1 MKLLKWIAY
10 AIFMVC
16 PYTHAVENME
26 ELIVQ
31 SSRLDIPISELTS
44 SVDIITSADLQQ
56 SGVTTVADSLKRLPS
71 ISFSQNGGPG
81 QATAI
86 YLRGAKP
93 QHTLIMI
100 DGVRINGQLDL
111 NGYDLANLDISGV
124 ERIEIIKGPQGT
136 LYGSDAMAGVIN
148 IITRR
153 QPDKQNGYINIETGS
168 YDTSRISGGIGLSN
182 DKIYSNLDF
191 TFFENEGF
199 SAKKNNTERDGLIN
213 KNLNLRIGS
222 SSKENFSFNAGLR
235 YIDAEGDYDDGF
247 YSDHSDYSYEKEQS
261 IGYINTSYKSD
272 DDKYESQVNLSFID
286 LDRKENLI
294 YTETDGWPNYMP
306 VSSSPYSAIYD
317 ADTFT
322 YEILQIIDGSNKY
335 STIFSAKGSEEH
347 YEIYNPYPGYEDIIK
362 GKLKNI
368 GLQVLHQ
375 YNLTKEINLYGAIRL
390 DDHSEFNKETTHKI
404 GTSRSWNEG
413 KSRVFFNYGSAFKA
427 PISYQLYS
435 VQNGN
440 SNLKPETSKGYE
452 IGIEKTIFEDKYELE
467 LTYFDTQYD
476 QLIAYNWPQYVNVNK
491 AKTSGIEFNL
501 GTYLNPVTKL
511 NLGYLYLDNDS
522 DDDTY
527 FEDRRPNNS
536 VNLNINHVFN
546 DKINLNMF
554 AGYKS
559 SRDEGNSLL
568 KSYKLINL
576 SGQYKISK
584 NINYFVR
591 IDNVLDEEYVTAF
604 GYNTPGQSFYTGA
617 RVQF

>member
-1 MKLLKWIAY
+1 M
-10 AIFMVC
+10 
-16 PYTHAVENME
+16 
-26 ELIVQ
+26 
-31 SSRLDIPISELTS
+31 
-44 SVDIITSADLQQ
+44 
-56 SGVTTVADSLKRLPS
+56 
-71 ISFSQNGGPG
+71 
-81 QATAI
+81 
-86 YLRGAKP
+86 
-93 QHTLIMI
+93 
-100 DGVRINGQLDL
+100 
-111 NGYDLANLDISGV
+111 
-124 ERIEIIKGPQGT
+124 
-136 LYGSDAMAGVIN
+136 
-148 IITRR
+148 
-153 QPDKQNGYINIETGS
+153 
-168 YDTSRISGGIGLSN
+168 
-182 DKIYSNLDF
+182 
-191 TFFENEGF
+191 
-199 SAKKNNTERDGLIN
+199 
-213 KNLNLRIGS
+213 
-222 SSKENFSFNAGLR
+222 
-235 YIDAEGDYDDGF
+235 
-247 YSDHSDYSYEKEQS
+247 
-261 IGYINTSYKSD
+261 
-272 DDKYESQVNLSFID
+272 
-286 LDRKENLI
+286 
-294 YTETDGWPNYMP
+294 
-306 VSSSPYSAIYD
+306 
-317 ADTFT
+317 
-322 YEILQIIDGSNKY
+322 
-335 STIFSAKGSEEH
+335 
-347 YEIYNPYPGYEDIIK
+347 
-362 GKLKNI
+362 
-368 GLQVLHQ
+368 
-375 YNLTKEINLYGAIRL
+375 
-390 DDHSEFNKETTHKI
+390 
-404 GTSRSWNEG
+404 
-413 KSRVFFNYGSAFKA
+413 
-427 PISYQLYS
+427 
-435 VQNGN
+435 QNGN